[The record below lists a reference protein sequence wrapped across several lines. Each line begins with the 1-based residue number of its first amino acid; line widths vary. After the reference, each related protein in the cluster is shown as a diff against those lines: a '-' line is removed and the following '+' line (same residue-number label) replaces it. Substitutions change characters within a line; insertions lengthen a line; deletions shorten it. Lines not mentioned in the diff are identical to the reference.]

1 MRNLFLLIIIG
12 SMIFLTACN
21 TMKRHVD
28 IIVHNAV
35 IYTVDSIFSI
45 DEAMAINDGM
55 FVETGNNEKILS
67 EYDADIVIDGKGFP
81 VYPGFIDAHC
91 HYYSYGLGLLKRA
104 DLSGTGSFDEVLD
117 IMQEHREKQPGEWLE
132 GRGWDQNDWEVK
144 EFPTKEMLDQLFPDI
159 PVVLTRVDGHAALV
173 NSEALKRAGITS
185 ETQIQGGKIIIKNGK
200 PTGLLIDN
208 AIDLIRD
215 IIPETDR
222 KKQVSVLL
230 QVEKNCFSVGL
241 TGIVDACS
249 EKDIIELI
257 DSLQQEGMLNLRIN
271 CMMDSTKENFET
283 FFESGIYQTDRL
295 KVNAVKLFADGA
307 LGSRGACLLEP
318 YNDDPG
324 NYGIMIYEPDY
335 YRNICEKA
343 YEKGFQVNTHAIG
356 DSAIRMIL
364 EIYGEILKGKN
375 DRRWRIEHAQVVA
388 PEDFEKFGKYSVIPS
403 VQATHATS
411 DMYWAGE
418 RLGNERVKNAY
429 AYKKLLDQNG
439 WLPNGTDF
447 PVEQINPVF
456 TFYASVARKD
466 LNGFPE
472 GGFQIENA
480 LNRKETLRSMT
491 IWAAKGSFDE
501 NERGSIEPG
510 KYADFV
516 ILDRDMMT
524 VPEEEIPR
532 TRVLNTF
539 LGGEE
544 VYSLLNDE

>member
-1 MRNLFLLIIIG
+1 
-12 SMIFLTACN
+12 
-21 TMKRHVD
+21 MKRHVD

-45 DEAMAINDGM
+45 DEAMAINDGR
-55 FVETGNNEKILS
+55 FVETGDNEKILS
-67 EYDADIVIDGKGFP
+67 KYDADMVIDGKGLP

-117 IMQEHREKQPGEWLE
+117 IIQEHRKKQKGEWLE

-144 EFPTKEMLDQLFPDI
+144 EFPAKERLDQLFPDI
-159 PVVLTRVDGHAALV
+159 PVVLTRVDGHAVLV

-185 ETQIQGGKIIIKNGK
+185 ETQIQGGKIVTENGK

-208 AIDLIRD
+208 AINLIRD
-215 IIPETDR
+215 IIPEIDR
-222 KKQVSVLL
+222 KKQVSALL
-230 QVEKNCFSVGL
+230 QAEKNCFSVGL

-324 NYGIMIYEPDY
+324 NYGIMIYEQDY

-456 TFYASVARKD
+456 TFYSSVARKD
-466 LNGFPE
+466 PDGFPE

-480 LNRKETLRSMT
+480 LNREETLRSMT

-516 ILDRDMMT
+516 ILDRDMIT

-532 TRVLNTF
+532 ARVLNTF

-544 VYSLLNDE
+544 VYNLVDDK